1 MHSELYD
8 CSTEWND
15 ATEFSGLFEGKADA
29 LICVQNMQREG
40 LEVTTHTHAN
50 IQQQSLL
57 IFFST
62 FVPCILILSEFFIH
76 QLIHKWLSSHNI
88 NIIYSKMALTCSIA
102 VTPSSGSPLSVLA
115 KVTLC

>member
-40 LEVTTHTHAN
+40 LEVTTHTHTHTHTHAN

-76 QLIHKWLSSHNI
+76 QLIHK
-88 NIIYSKMALTCSIA
+88 
-102 VTPSSGSPLSVLA
+102 
-115 KVTLC
+115 